1 MASPNSQQK
10 MNKKA
15 DITLMTL
22 LAYEATDG
30 SRKILKE
37 YGEKDARNHKDLE
50 VKLADLYFK
59 TPDKRTLE
67 KKLADIHPHKKWIL
81 KNVEVAEKPVETIV
95 PSQEPKANF
104 TDNDCPSTPTPIMYG
119 PMSSFDSQNNNTQA
133 LPQWS
138 QYIGP
143 IMLIS
148 MIGLTYFMILRS
160 IPNK

>member
-50 VKLADLYFK
+50 VKLAELYFK
-59 TPDKRTLE
+59 TPDKKTLE

-81 KNVEVAEKPVETIV
+81 KNVEPTVKAVETIV
-95 PSQEPKANF
+95 PVEEKSNL
-104 TDNDCPSTPTPIMYG
+104 TDNDCPTTPTPYLNA
-119 PMSSFDSQNNNTQA
+119 PMSSFDSQNNSLA
-133 LPQWS
+133 IPQWS
-138 QYIGP
+138 QYVGP
-143 IMLIS
+143 IMLVSI
-148 MIGLTYFMILRS
+148 IGLTYFLVLRTVQK
-160 IPNK
+160 N